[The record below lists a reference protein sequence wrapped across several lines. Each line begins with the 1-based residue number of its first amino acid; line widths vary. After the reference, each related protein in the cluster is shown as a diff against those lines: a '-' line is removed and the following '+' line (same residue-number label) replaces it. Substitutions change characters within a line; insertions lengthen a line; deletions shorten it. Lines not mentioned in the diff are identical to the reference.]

1 MGNFDQA
8 KKTREAWALGISFM
22 ERQLLPR
29 YHSLKALPGRT
40 LDRHRRVSQLV
51 NSNANSW
58 KEQTIL

>member
-40 LDRHRRVSQLV
+40 LD
-51 NSNANSW
+51 SNANSW